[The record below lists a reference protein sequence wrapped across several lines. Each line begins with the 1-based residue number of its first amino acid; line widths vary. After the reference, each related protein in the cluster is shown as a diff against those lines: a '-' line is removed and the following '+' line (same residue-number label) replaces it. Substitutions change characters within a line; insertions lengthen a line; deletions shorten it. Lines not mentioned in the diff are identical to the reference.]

1 MVTAS
6 TIPTI
11 APVESPPFVAVR
23 SIFTPFASSFACVSA
38 SSSSGSSGAAG
49 SGSFLPGAAALAGA
63 AGSGFLAG
71 AAGSAFLAGA
81 AGSGFLAG
89 AAGLAGSAGLSDLS
103 SGQMSLHFPYF
114 PLPFTKV
121 PVASTSVG
129 HHGSSL
135 FPVSPIVVH

>member
-71 AAGSAFLAGA
+71 AAG
-81 AGSGFLAG
+81 
-89 AAGLAGSAGLSDLS
+89 LAGSAGLSDLS

>member
-71 AAGSAFLAGA
+71 AAGSAFLAGS
-81 AGSGFLAG
+81 AGT
-89 AAGLAGSAGLSDLS
+89 AGLAGSAGLSDLS